1 MPVLSRF
8 YGIVIR
14 MYYLQSEHN
23 PPHIHAIYNDDV
35 AAINFMTGE
44 ILEGY
49 LPPKA
54 LAMVREWVTIHRATL
69 QEIWSTQEFNTENR
83 LKYSFQSVFNAVP
96 ALHFRDDKVSIAKI
110 RLVPIT
116 VSQLKCAL
124 HILIGDWY
132 KKIPPL
138 E

>member
-14 MYYLQSEHN
+14 MYFLQKEHN

-35 AAINFMTGE
+35 AAIDFMNGKV
-44 ILEGY
+44 LDGY

-54 LAMVREWVTIHRATL
+54 LEMVQEWIGLHRNEL
-69 QEIWSTQEFNTENR
+69 KEIWETQD
-83 LKYSFQSVFNAVP
+83 
-96 ALHFRDDKVSIAKI
+96 FRNIS
-110 RLVPIT
+110 
-116 VSQLKCAL
+116 
-124 HILIGDWY
+124 
-132 KKIPPL
+132 PL